1 MSKKFTGNIKLAS
14 AINQTGAQPLD
25 DRVVV
30 ASVAD
35 LYNSFGTAIYE
46 GMMVVVNDEHA
57 IYVLTDTTKVAQAA
71 GWKKIGD
78 VSGDISDLQ
87 EQITAVKSTADTA
100 ASDLKSFKERTEG
113 FATAAQGTLATNAV
127 RKVASGTANG
137 TISVTTG
144 TGAATDVA
152 VKGLAGAAYKG
163 VSTEVK
169 ASDANLVTGGAV
181 KAAIDTAVASA
192 YKVKGCVAN
201 FADLPAAA
209 NNSVGDVYNV
219 QNAFTLESKPYPAGT
234 NVVWA
239 PAETAEDAPEAHK
252 VAHWDALGGT
262 VDLSGY
268 ALKTDMNVG
277 TPPESANY
285 IVKSVSQTDG
295 KITASYSVIA
305 GIIISNYSKADE
317 YTAVKT
323 TDSLGAA
330 LGKLEA
336 GVTEAKSAASS
347 AAAAGVT
354 SIDTQKGD
362 IGFETVQKGVQLSI
376 TKGTSDTNAKLK
388 ATIVGEAI
396 AEANIAD
403 GAVTK
408 AKLATDVQASLGK
421 ADNSVQFEAN
431 GKDVDIEG
439 NFKTKNGKIELGQN
453 GITIQKSSSRNNG
466 SSALLL
472 NADPEH
478 EENVVLMGIASPE
491 VDTDAANKAYVDT
504 KVGAIDTG
512 VTTFGGQKGAITVD
526 SGKTATGAVNFTVG
540 TDKKLTGTVAGL
552 GTAAALSSDD
562 IVKYSLK
569 DGKHDSVLVDA
580 PIAIND
586 ADSADRI
593 VLQRTGEENIYIQYL
608 PGGNLRI
615 LNGTNSVKLI
625 GIATPEGDDSA
636 VNKKYVDDALTW
648 TEI

>member
-268 ALKTDMNVG
+268 ALKTDMNVE

-305 GIIISNYSKADE
+305 DIIISNYSKADE

-408 AKLATDVQASLGK
+408 AKLSEDVQTSLGK
-421 ADNSVQFEAN
+421 ADNSVQYEAN
-431 GKDVDIEG
+431 GKDVTIAG
-439 NFKTKNGKIELGQN
+439 NFKAQTLEVGDDGLQI
-453 GITIQKSSSRNNG
+453 
-466 SSALLL
+466 
-472 NADPEH
+472 
-478 EENVVLMGIASPE
+478 VVG
-491 VDTDAANKAYVDT
+491 N
-504 KVGAIDTG
+504 
-512 VTTFGGQKGAITVD
+512 TFGNG
-526 SGKTATGAVNFTVG
+526 
-540 TDKKLTGTVAGL
+540 DKAFCF
-552 GTAAALSSDD
+552 A
-562 IVKYSLK
+562 
-569 DGKHDSVLVDA
+569 
-580 PIAIND
+580 
-586 ADSADRI
+586 R
-593 VLQRTGEENIYIQYL
+593 R
-608 PGGNLRI
+608 
-615 LNGTNSVKLI
+615 
-625 GIATPEGDDSA
+625 
-636 VNKKYVDDALTW
+636 
-648 TEI
+648 